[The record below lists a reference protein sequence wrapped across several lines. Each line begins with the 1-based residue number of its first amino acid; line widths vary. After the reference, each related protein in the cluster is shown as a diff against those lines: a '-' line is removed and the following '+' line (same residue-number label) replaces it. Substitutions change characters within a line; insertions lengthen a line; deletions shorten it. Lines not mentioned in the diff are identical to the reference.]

1 MSDFLKTMAAG
12 SAARAAAVPPRF
24 SSADFELPVVPL
36 APGGFDVIAEIK
48 ERSPAEGALGSVDS
62 DRVGRAQSYAAGG
75 AIAISVL
82 TEPSRF
88 GGEVAPL
95 EEIVAAVPG
104 TPVMRKDF
112 LVEPVQV
119 LEARKAGASGVLLIA
134 AMLGDEKLRSMLDC
148 AYEHGLF
155 VLLESFDED
164 DLGRSRA
171 LLDNARDADEA
182 DSGRLLFGVNTR
194 NLRTLE
200 VDGNRLA
207 NFSTLLPRGINVAES
222 GQHTA
227 EDAAAV
233 ARLGY
238 SMALVGTALMRSDDP
253 EALVRAMREAGGAAR

>member
-1 MSDFLKTMAAG
+1 M
-12 SAARAAAVPPRF
+12 
-24 SSADFELPVVPL
+24 
-36 APGGFDVIAEIK
+36 
-48 ERSPAEGALGSVDS
+48 
-62 DRVGRAQSYAAGG
+62 
-75 AIAISVL
+75 
-82 TEPSRF
+82 
-88 GGEVAPL
+88 L
-95 EEIVAAVPG
+95 EDA
-104 TPVMRKDF
+104 
-112 LVEPVQV
+112 
-119 LEARKAGASGVLLIA
+119 
-134 AMLGDEKLRSMLDC
+134 KLRSMLDC

-155 VLLESFDED
+155 VLLESFDEV

-182 DSGRLLFGVNTR
+182 EAGRLLFGVNTR

-207 NFSTLLPRGINVAES
+207 NLAAQLPRGINVAES
-222 GQHTA
+222 GQHTP